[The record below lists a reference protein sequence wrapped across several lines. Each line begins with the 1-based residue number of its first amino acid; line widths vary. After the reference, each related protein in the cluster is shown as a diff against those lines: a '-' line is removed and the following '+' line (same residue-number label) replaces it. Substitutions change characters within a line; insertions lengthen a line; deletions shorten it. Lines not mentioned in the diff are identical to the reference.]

1 LFVFV
6 HVCLFVFLVPVVE
19 PRAEAGAVTLKAM
32 KANAG
37 RYESGCVQDV
47 HVVVVVVVVV
57 WKQWE
62 NDPHATRAHTR
73 VRKG

>member
-1 LFVFV
+1 
-6 HVCLFVFLVPVVE
+6 VVE
-19 PRAEAGAVTLKAM
+19 PRAEAGELTLKAM

-57 WKQWE
+57 VVAVVCGSCLE
-62 NDPHATRAHTR
+62 TMGERPSR
-73 VRKG
+73 